1 MRLNKTSFIVAGIVF
16 FAVVGFWYA
25 SYILDNDRN
34 GAVNINQ
41 SNKGDITE
49 SLTEETSEEET
60 EIKVYI
66 TGEIKNPGVYSA
78 KIGNRVEDIVNM
90 ASGFTEEADRES
102 VNMARHIK
110 DAEHIVIKNINDED
124 GGSNDSG
131 NDGENIMIDI
141 NTADAD
147 ELKKLNGIGDS
158 LSEDIINYRNANG
171 EFKKIDDIKN
181 VSGIGNSKFEKI
193 KNNIKVS

>member
-102 VNMARHIK
+102 VNMARNIK
-110 DAEHIVIKNINDED
+110 DAENILINNINDED

>member
-1 MRLNKTSFIVAGIVF
+1 MRLNRTSFIVAGIVF

-25 SYILDNDRN
+25 SYILDNNRN
-34 GAVNINQ
+34 GAVNITK

-66 TGEIKNPGVYSA
+66 TGEIKKPGVYSA
-78 KIGNRVEDIVNM
+78 KTGNRVEDIVNM

-124 GGSNDSG
+124 GDRNDTG
-131 NDGENIMIDI
+131 NGGENIMIDI

-171 EFKKIDDIKN
+171 GFKKIDDIKN

>member
-90 ASGFTEEADRES
+90 ASGFTKEADRES